1 MENSQ
6 DGSLGTL
13 ICRFNIRLT
22 QHGRRHRGR
31 DRRLPVQ
38 RARAGRLLR
47 VLRGD
52 QRRRRRRRRRGGRVG
67 GGGAVLGLGA
77 GEGESA
83 IISGLVGGA
92 ASSSTGYVLN
102 SALTSQ
108 NMSLGAVFHEA
119 MLGSFSGA
127 ISGGISAGRYLGSV
141 NQAVY

>member
-22 QHGRRHRGR
+22 QHGRLHGAGPPSTSATCTGR
-31 DRRLPVQ
+31 ATAPGPTWRPAPSSAPPQARR
-38 RARAGRLLR
+38 A
-47 VLRGD
+47 
-52 QRRRRRRRRRGGRVG
+52 
-67 GGGAVLGLGA
+67 GGAVLGLGA